1 MYKKIRKSVA
11 EAISNVEDPEQ
22 FEWNKWL
29 KEPQI
34 YLERFPKTRIDTK
47 KIENFKEFSDPTLF
61 QIKKFALTKF
71 KVSEEIKNVIVKK
84 KKTFKIFFS
93 FPKPYQHKI
102 SIFESDASRLLFLSS
117 FFYKEKELFFRVE
130 KDNKE

>member
-71 KVSEEIKNVIVKK
+71 KVSEEIKK
-84 KKTFKIFFS
+84 
-93 FPKPYQHKI
+93 
-102 SIFESDASRLLFLSS
+102 
-117 FFYKEKELFFRVE
+117 
-130 KDNKE
+130 